1 MKPDGRQTREKAS
14 EPARTTTAAA
24 EDPGECL
31 AVVGHLCPRTPYRV
45 MGTLPPLIP
54 VHDPESLQ
62 WDSGLSLHGL
72 AGLGINGIAE
82 RRHSGW
88 AAVEQQWDIGDVGSS
103 SGSSGSSSSASATMS
118 RGSAAT
124 AACEATESSS
134 HHQQQQWE
142 AIPEEKEREGER
154 ERKKR
159 KTETEAPSQH
169 AREATSEFPYPHV
182 SIPAPRLE
190 SDFRIRA
197 TLSAQTATVAADGG
211 DGLRKKRWTT
221 FSGGAWRGCFG
232 YGTVVGGGQE
242 TRDLVHGNTPG
253 LQLETT
259 QRLETADDPPAY
271 IECKARGTVTGPAEV
286 VRALG
291 DWDAEQADDHPPR
304 YSCRVLVTMRT
315 ADERYAE
322 RLNFG
327 MWVGSCVWKGAD
339 IVCE

>member
-1 MKPDGRQTREKAS
+1 MAS
-14 EPARTTTAAA
+14 EPARTTAAAA
-24 EDPGECL
+24 EDPEERL
-31 AVVGHLCPRTPYRV
+31 AVVGHFFPRTPYKV

-54 VHDPESLQ
+54 VPDPESLQ

-72 AGLGINGIAE
+72 AGFGINGIAE

-103 SGSSGSSSSASATMS
+103 SSSSSAASATMS
-118 RGSAAT
+118 QGSAAM
-124 AACEATESSS
+124 AAGGTIESSS
-134 HHQQQQWE
+134 YHQQHQWK
-142 AIPEEKEREGER
+142 AIPEEEKRDGER

-159 KTETEAPSQH
+159 KIKTVPPSQH
-169 AREATSEFPYPHV
+169 AREATSKFPYPHL

-190 SDFRIRA
+190 SDFRIQA
-197 TLSAQTATVAADGG
+197 TLSAQTATVAAGGG
-211 DGLRKKRWTT
+211 DGLRKKRGTT
-221 FSGGAWRGCFG
+221 FSGGAWSGCFG
-232 YGTVVGGGQE
+232 HGTVVGGGQE
-242 TRDLVHGNTPG
+242 TRDLVHGNTSG

-286 VRALG
+286 MRALG
-291 DWDAEQADDHPPR
+291 DRDAEHAAHHPPR
-304 YSCRVLVTMRT
+304 YSCRVLLTMKT
-315 ADERYAE
+315 TDERYAE

-327 MWVGSCVWKGAD
+327 MWVGVCVWKGTD

>member
-1 MKPDGRQTREKAS
+1 MAS
-14 EPARTTTAAA
+14 EPARITATAA
-24 EDPGECL
+24 EDPGERL
-31 AVVGHLCPRTPYRV
+31 ALVSHFYPQPPYKVV
-45 MGTLPPLIP
+45 GTLPPLIP
-54 VHDPESLQ
+54 VPDPESLQ

-72 AGLGINGIAE
+72 AGFGINGIAE

-88 AAVEQQWDIGDVGSS
+88 AAVEQQWDIGGVGSC
-103 SGSSGSSSSASATMS
+103 SSSSANATICQ
-118 RGSAAT
+118 GSAAT
-124 AACEATESSS
+124 AAGETTESSS
-134 HHQQQQWE
+134 RHQRQQWE
-142 AIPEEKEREGER
+142 AFQEEEEMEGER

-159 KTETEAPSQH
+159 KIKTGPPSQY
-169 AREATSEFPYPHV
+169 AREAASKFPYPQM

-190 SDFRIRA
+190 SDFRIQA
-197 TLSAQTATVAADGG
+197 TLSAQTATLAAGGG
-211 DGLRKKRWTT
+211 DGLKKKRWTT
-221 FSGGAWRGCFG
+221 FLGGAWSGCFG

-242 TRDLVHGNTPG
+242 TRDLVHGNTSG

-291 DWDAEQADDHPPR
+291 DRDAEQADHHPLR

-315 ADERYAE
+315 ADKRYAE

-327 MWVGSCVWKGAD
+327 MWVGGCVWKGAD